1 MTAPIEEP
9 DLRMPTR
16 LRGIVGSRL
25 PSCDTIGR
33 VYALLDSEPLR
44 RMLRDVAFR
53 LKRNKAIANGGGW
66 YFAAVDG
73 HEFFRQPQF
82 LDAGRGD
89 GDAPARPFGELE
101 GEVPSGAVVISS
113 SNPARSISIL
123 LSSQLSRKPCGPH
136 SARYPASL

>member
-1 MTAPIEEP
+1 MMGRFCAYVDKMFGLGMWLGTLRDGRSRPVIPGAAIFASAFTMFATGRDSLHGLEP

-73 HEFFRQPQF
+73 HEFFRQP
-82 LDAGRGD
+82 
-89 GDAPARPFGELE
+89 ET
-101 GEVPSGAVVISS
+101 
-113 SNPARSISIL
+113 L
-123 LSSQLSRKPCGPH
+123 LSRVPDPH
-136 SARYPASL
+136 PHDSG